1 MLGALIVILLFAACW
16 VPRDPNKCNFWGALI
31 GAGAS
36 LIGGALNRKA
46 QKKANAANSPGG
58 QVAQWEAAGVNPLF
72 GISSGGYVPQQA
84 ASIGDA
90 FATAGGQFARGLE
103 MDHEKKLRETGM
115 ELENEKLRKQID
127 ILSNPQD
134 PSYLASYGGIMP
146 LPRLGG
152 RYAGRNIQTVSG
164 DPVGGSSNVTSP
176 LEPGDATVTHVGY
189 LGDGTYVNP
198 RLRDAEA
205 SETRYGD
212 VMQEVSGWYNLAAD
226 NWYNDEMQRV
236 VDQYGRPVA
245 EQVHSQYAQGGEQGL
260 SKIIEKVTA
269 GRPTSSR
276 PRPRPVLDQSSG
288 IVVPQW
294 GTQEYSDHM
303 RWLYQ

>member
-1 MLGALIVILLFAACW
+1 MLGALIVALLFASCW
-16 VPRDPNKCNFWGALI
+16 VPRDPNKCNFWPAVI
-31 GAGAS
+31 GAVAS
-36 LIGGALNRKA
+36 LAGGALNRKA

-127 ILSNPQD
+127 ILSNPED

-152 RYAGRNIQTVSG
+152 RNAGSQSNNVDVPRVDGNGVPFGSTLNEIASGRELEVAPYSSGPGFTEIHNDLIGTAVVPGADGEPWGIDEVITVGASL
-164 DPVGGSSNVTSP
+164 P
-176 LEPGDATVTHVGY
+176 LNWSHQFGEY
-189 LGDGTYVNP
+189 LGNKWDAGAARNKMSGIYRDV
-198 RLRDAEA
+198 RDAKQSA
-205 SETRYGD
+205 RA
-212 VMQEVSGWYNLAAD
+212 QRSGWG
-226 NWYNDEMQRV
+226 QSTPR
-236 VDQYGRPVA
+236 
-245 EQVHSQYAQGGEQGL
+245 S
-260 SKIIEKVTA
+260 I
-269 GRPTSSR
+269 RPTQR
-276 PRPRPVLDQSSG
+276 EIDAYRFRRNV
-288 IVVPQW
+288 IN
-294 GTQEYSDHM
+294 
-303 RWLYQ
+303 